1 MIPDRGHGKRA
12 IGRLWP
18 WGIVRSPF
26 QLATISGLPAALA
39 LLALFLFD
47 GAAAQSPV
55 GDHRIIGLALSPHG
69 PRAALSDA
77 LRSSIEPVVAGSA
90 GRSTLRIET
99 DGCTAAGGVE
109 AARRLVAAGARLV
122 VGHPCSNAALA
133 AAKVY
138 AAAGIPFVAAGVR
151 HADLTDKRAG
161 PLVFRLGGRDD
172 HQIADTV
179 TELAERI
186 RGRRL
191 AIVHDRTRYQRRL
204 ADGVARGL
212 GTIAS
217 SIQTF
222 PIVAG
227 EKGYEPIV
235 AAFKVRPPDVI
246 YLALFATEARVI
258 SAALRRSGLKRPI
271 VLAETAAS
279 SKEDLGNY
287 SGGDDVLW
295 VAPANV
301 NAEIAA
307 TAAEI
312 VTTFQALG
320 ADEPNGGFAGLFKAT
335 ASGEIALASFRAVSP

>member
-1 MIPDRGHGKRA
+1 MAHCGLGKRA
-12 IGRLWP
+12 IPSCR
-18 WGIVRSPF
+18 IFRFPF
-26 QLATISGLPAALA
+26 QPAAFRGVPA
-39 LLALFLFD
+39 VFGLLALFLSG
-47 GAAAQSPV
+47 GAAAQSP
-55 GDHRIIGLALSPHG
+55 GGERIIGLVLSPHG

-77 LRSSIEPVVAGSA
+77 LRSSIEPVLSGSA
-90 GRSTLRIET
+90 GSSTLRIET
-99 DGCTAAGGVE
+99 DGCTAAGGVD

-179 TELAERI
+179 TELAERV

-191 AIVHDRTRYQRRL
+191 AIIHDRTRYQRRL
-204 ADGVARGL
+204 AEGVARGL

-235 AAFKVRPPDVI
+235 AALKVRPPDVI

-258 SAALRRSGLKRPI
+258 SATLRRSGLKRLI
-271 VLAETAAS
+271 VLADTAATA
-279 SKEDLGNY
+279 KEDLGSY
-287 SGGDDVLW
+287 SSGDDVLW
-295 VAPANV
+295 LAPANV
-301 NAEIAA
+301 NVEIAA

-312 VTTFQALG
+312 VMAFHALET
-320 ADEPNGGFAGLFKAT
+320 DVPSGGFAGLFKAA
-335 ASGEIALASFRAVSP
+335 ASGEISLASFRAVSP